1 MRQKH
6 LLHPT
11 PLPSSSLGVLK
22 NKKARLRSSVISAIL
37 DLPRKAAGQC
47 TIFYSTKLNSTFDTK
62 SCYSRATVTQAKHGN
77 STTLERGLSV
87 MHLVRYIYKLHLF
100 HEQKHTIF
108 FTFHHYFINTMYGT
122 IELSSQL
129 KAERDHENIIF
140 ATRNITV
147 DNLDRYLDSQKHIER
162 SYKLDQSG
170 LTSRKNN
177 I

>member
-1 MRQKH
+1 MLQ
-6 LLHPT
+6 
-11 PLPSSSLGVLK
+11 
-22 NKKARLRSSVISAIL
+22 
-37 DLPRKAAGQC
+37 
-47 TIFYSTKLNSTFDTK
+47 
-62 SCYSRATVTQAKHGN
+62 SCCSRATVTQAKHGN